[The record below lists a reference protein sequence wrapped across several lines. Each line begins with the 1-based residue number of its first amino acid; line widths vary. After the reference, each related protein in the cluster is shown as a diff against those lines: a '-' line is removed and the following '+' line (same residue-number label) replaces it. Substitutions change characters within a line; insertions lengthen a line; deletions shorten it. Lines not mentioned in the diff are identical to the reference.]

1 MRRLQRVLTLSLPLA
16 ALAAVAHAA
25 AAPTQTVEPY
35 LSAAPANANAR
46 VEAATTATPAAAT
59 PTPVITP
66 VATPTPVPT
75 PAPTAPPRPTAR
87 PVPPPPPPPPAPQ
100 VLRNLLRGPDGLNTG
115 VGVYSDCSGAT
126 ALTHSEAA
134 IDTCVTGV
142 TYFVGHNPGVFTPL
156 MSTSTGSVITWWDG
170 NGTAHALRVVAVR
183 SWQRAD
189 GVPPPVSSAVVAQ
202 FQTCQVSDGSV
213 DRILDVVPA

>member
-1 MRRLQRVLTLSLPLA
+1 VRRPQRILTLSLPLA

-25 AAPTQTVEPY
+25 AAPTQAVEPY
-35 LSAAPANANAR
+35 VSAAPADANAH
-46 VEAATTATPAAAT
+46 VEAAATATPAAAT

-66 VATPTPVPT
+66 LATAAPT
-75 PAPTAPPRPTAR
+75 PAPTAPPRPTVR
-87 PVPPPPPPPPAPQ
+87 PVPSPTAPPQ
-100 VLRNLLRGPDGLNTG
+100 VLRNLLRGPNGLNTG
-115 VGVYSDCSGAT
+115 VGIYADCSGAT

-134 IDTCVTGV
+134 IDTCVSGV

-156 MSTSTGSVITWWDG
+156 MTTNVGAVITWWDSS
-170 NGTAHALRVVAVR
+170 GTAHALRIVAAR
-183 SWQRAD
+183 TWQRAN

-213 DRILDVVPA
+213 DRILDAVPA